1 MYKKYLA
8 EGLGTFALS
17 FVVLEAV
24 TSSLDLPVAIPVIA
38 ALTLG
43 LFGYTI
49 GAISGCHLNPA
60 VTLGLLSV
68 KKISPKDAGLYI
80 VSQLLGAVIA
90 LSVAKAVFTI
100 ESPLTADVFT
110 LPVFLAEML
119 GAFFFSFG
127 IASVVYG
134 KVQDTASGLVIGG
147 SLLLGVLIA
156 SLAGASGILNPA
168 VALALNS
175 ISITYVLAPIVGAV
189 LGFQAY
195 RFIVERK

>member
-38 ALTLG
+38 GLTLG
-43 LFGYTI
+43 LFVYTI